1 MSLSNL
7 NTFNY
12 SLSLDGLQTIEADSI
27 ILNGDEIDFSK
38 YYTKDETYSKEELKY
53 VIEVD
58 DLNDELK
65 NYYTK
70 SDSDAKYPLK
80 TDLTSYLL
88 VNTFNIE
95 RQTLI
100 DAIAL
105 KLDASIISNYS
116 TTTQLNNAIS
126 DALLNYF
133 TKTEINNFGFQ
144 NSGQVS
150 TAITNALVNY
160 YTQSQINNFNYQSGN
175 QVSTSISNAL
185 VNYYTQSQINNFGFQ
200 NSSQVNTAIN
210 NAISH
215 LSTVDG
221 TNQTIIDALV
231 NYPTNQSLQDTLAN
245 YVLSTHLTSNYSTT
259 TTIANTY
266 KTIASFNSDINNYY
280 TKAQSDAN
288 YLPKNETIVL
298 NNGLSLYI
306 GDTLTTSIRFHHSGP
321 HSYIDYHDN
330 LYIRHNDGNNNVTI
344 ALTMTNNS
352 LSTNLF
358 FNGVSPTQFTYLNSI
373 SSNVQN
379 QLNARALITDLNNY
393 VLSSTLVNYSTTT
406 QLNNILTSYATIAML
421 DSTNAGFGNY
431 YNKNEIDNLP
441 SIMMQEFDTFNFTI
455 FHHRSDSV
463 YPFLYYN
470 TETAFK
476 NQVEISQYISLGG
489 FSFNSRKIFRISGY
503 GAWDGTYNYI
513 NVNDINTNEKVIP
526 ALNTTY
532 NMVLY
537 QRNSISVEKSFVIS
551 QGVILQNNIDSKI
564 TINGTTSE
572 ITIGDSSKN
581 IRFHKTNVAQN
592 ADFKNNKMFFRHVD
606 SNDIASN
613 ILELTSSAVI
623 THKELQT
630 GNIRGED
637 IYGLTFNIFPH
648 PTQQNAVLYVDSTG
662 VITQSTI
669 TSTVLEYLSGTT
681 SNIQTQITNNTN
693 NFNNY
698 YTKSYIDDNVVI
710 KDVLNNVNINSLR
723 INANTTDNEGYKTVL
738 SMTCNSS
745 GSNLVCYA
753 ERKNSEPIEKELTLN
768 NVNIVTLDGESK
780 LKIHV
785 ESLSSN
791 SICSFLLKD
800 SNNVL
805 QPKLRLGF
813 GATNNKLYGPTD
825 YDDLK
830 GDSIISNTLSAN
842 TITITNFHNISTPHF
857 ISQVFNR
864 TVGSVNWGCGSEY
877 RVSDVAYARLYGGNA
892 GGDTGYLALN
902 VRSGGGVFVGN
913 YWEAQFYITDSII
926 KSNGE
931 HHIKTL
937 GVVGN
942 TDAGLRINY
951 LGDVNSGYSS
961 FSFQQVSGQQE
972 KLRLGY
978 NQNNIFYGN
987 TDINGNTNITGNT
1000 DITGNV
1006 NAGSLTSSS
1015 FITAAGDILSKAF
1028 ITDGLQTN
1036 GGIEW
1041 RGDIVTAQWKCSIIG
1056 NFRLG
1061 FYRDAGNWSLQSY
1074 IEFDG
1079 GWIKHSDERL
1089 KENIESLNPESSL
1102 QKILNLNAKYYNL
1115 KDQPKN
1121 KNIIKSVGFIAQD
1134 VEKIIPGCVS
1144 SFRDEDKNDDKMKA
1158 VAYDDIFVHTTNS
1171 VKELYKLIK
1180 NQEDEINKLKN
1191 IIVEMNETLINII
1204 NYINK

>member
-70 SDSDAKYPLK
+70 TDSDAKYPLK

-150 TAITNALVNY
+150 TAITNALSNY
-160 YTQSQINNFNYQSGN
+160 YTQSQINNFNYQSEN

-185 VNYYTQSQINNFGFQ
+185 VNYYTQSQINNFGYQ

-231 NYPTNQSLQDTLAN
+231 NYPTNQSLQDTLSN
-245 YVLSTHLTSNYSTT
+245 YVLSTFLSSNYSTSSN
-259 TTIANTY
+259 IASTY
-266 KTIASFNSDINNYY
+266 KTISSFNSDINNYY
-280 TKAQSDAN
+280 TKSQSDSN
-288 YLPKNETIVL
+288 YISSNTAIIPFTTTNSPLYTFKIENL
-298 NNGLSLYI
+298 GFQNGGQTFRLGVYDAAASDGIQTRLIMGGGYI
-306 GDTLTTSIRFHHSGP
+306 TTP
-321 HSYIDYHDN
+321 
-330 LYIRHNDGNNNVTI
+330 GN
-344 ALTMTNNS
+344 
-352 LSTNLF
+352 F
-358 FNGVSPTQFTYLNSI
+358 QGVSPTQFSYLTNI
-373 SSNVQN
+373 SSDVQN

-393 VLSSTLVNYSTTT
+393 VLSSTLNNYSTTT
-406 QLNNILTSYATIAML
+406 QLNNILTSYATIAMISDTNSNLSSYLKL
-421 DSTNAGFGNY
+421 DGTSNMTGSINSSSDFPLYFSKNVVNVSNKFVTQIDDTNLIHYAANPGNTVGTWY
-431 YNKNEIDNLP
+431 
-441 SIMMQEFDTFNFTI
+441 
-455 FHHRSDSV
+455 HV
-463 YPFLYYN
+463 
-470 TETAFK
+470 
-476 NQVEISQYISLGG
+476 
-489 FSFNSRKIFRISGY
+489 ISG
-503 GAWDGTYNYI
+503 N
-513 NVNDINTNEKVIP
+513 NVAMVTQQSFYTAESNVSPNAFECMRITPGIVRILNEMI
-526 ALNTTY
+526 
-532 NMVLY
+532 
-537 QRNSISVEKSFVIS
+537 
-551 QGVILQNNIDSKI
+551 
-564 TINGTTSE
+564 
-572 ITIGDSSKN
+572 IGGEDKN

-606 SNDIASN
+606 SNDVASN
-613 ILELTSSAVI
+613 ILELTPSAVI
-623 THKELQT
+623 AHKEIQGL
-630 GNIRGED
+630 NIRGED

-698 YTKSYIDDNVVI
+698 YNKTYIDENVVI

-723 INANTTDNEGYKTVL
+723 INANTTDSEGYQTVL

-813 GATNNKLYGPTD
+813 GANNNKLYGTTD

-830 GDSIISNTLSAN
+830 GDILSAN
-842 TITITNFHNISTPHF
+842 TLTINNLHNISSPHF
-857 ISQVFNR
+857 ISQIFNR
-864 TVGSVNWGCGSEY
+864 PGNVNFGVGTEY
-877 RVSDVAYARLYGGNA
+877 RISDVGYARIFGGNA
-892 GGDTGYLALN
+892 GSNNGYITLN
-902 VRSGGGVFVGN
+902 IANNGGFVSN
-913 YWEAQFYITDSII
+913 YWDAQFYLTNTGMYTRGTSTVLGLNNNKYFEFGTEASNTAYLDFHSNESKVSDYESRIASQII
-926 KSNGE
+926 
-931 HHIKTL
+931 
-937 GVVGN
+937 
-942 TDAGLRINY
+942 
-951 LGDVNSGYSS
+951 
-961 FSFQQVSGQQE
+961 
-972 KLRLGY
+972 
-978 NQNNIFYGN
+978 NNINTLSLFS
-987 TDINGNTNITGNT
+987 TDINLTGKVKITSNSQIDGELNCSNFFSIQMNYPTQYYYSNLNIAHSWAVQTGDNQYLFYKT
-1000 DITGNV
+1000 DSNGVFSVKATI
-1006 NAGSLTSSS
+1006 GSDGTYTPSDRSLKN
-1015 FITAAGDILSKAF
+1015 DIQPINK
-1028 ITDGLQTN
+1028 
-1036 GGIEW
+1036 
-1041 RGDIVTAQWKCSIIG
+1041 
-1056 NFRLG
+1056 
-1061 FYRDAGNWSLQSY
+1061 
-1074 IEFDG
+1074 
-1079 GWIKHSDERL
+1079 
-1089 KENIESLNPESSL
+1089 LNSL
-1102 QKILNLNAKYYNL
+1102 QKILNSEVVHYLL
-1115 KDQPKN
+1115 KDNSDDKRS
-1121 KNIIKSVGFIAQD
+1121 IGVIAND
-1134 VEKIIPGCVS
+1134 IEKINPYCVKQLNKHIKT
-1144 SFRDEDKNDDKMKA
+1144 EDNKEEEKILTVNYNDLFLHNISA
-1158 VAYDDIFVHTTNS
+1158 TQEI
-1171 VKELYKLIK
+1171 YKLIK